1 MCKSIPGTQKHLT
14 MDQRIT
20 IEKGLDQGRSLRSI
34 ALQLG
39 KDPTTISK
47 EIKKHRSFQEHN
59 HFNDSKNKCALVKDC
74 KKKNICV
81 NSVITAI
88 PIAMTSLLAL
98 IIAQSWIKLLL
109 SAMPAARKVDA
120 GWTKPIIGPRPLI
133 GNTAQFCLNPG
144 PVSIFLRKI

>member
-59 HFNDSKNKCALVKDC
+59 PFNESKNKCALVKDC
-74 KKKNICV
+74 KKKNICGIYAPV
-81 NSVITAI
+81 CKR
-88 PIAMTSLLAL
+88 MC
-98 IIAQSWIKLLL
+98 KLLL

-133 GNTAQFCLNPG
+133 GNTAQFFLNPG